1 MASILITGGTGFI
14 GSHIVECLL
23 SEGHQIT
30 ILTSS
35 SSIHSNIRPF
45 KDQINLVYGNFGNRE
60 LLIQVL
66 KDIQYIIHGA
76 WTTVPKTST
85 ENPVYDAQSNIIGS
99 IQLLEAAHMAGVKKV
114 IFISTGG
121 AIYGIPEYTPIDE
134 RHPVKPISAYGISKM
149 AFERYLHFYHKN
161 KQLDY
166 LILRISNVYGPRQNL
181 INQQGVIGIWLKKIR
196 DNQPIEVWGDGSVI
210 RDYIYVSDIA
220 LAIQKTINYSGLRR
234 VFNLGSGVGYS
245 LNQILDICK
254 KVSRK
259 EPQIHYKEAR
269 RFDVPTNILSIEKSK
284 QEFDWTPKV
293 QLEDGIQ
300 KTWDWISRL

>member
-14 GSHIVECLL
+14 GSHIVEKLL
-23 SEGHQIT
+23 KEGHTVT
-30 ILTSS
+30 ILSS
-35 SSIHSNIRPF
+35 SSSVHPNIKPF
-45 KDQINLVYGNFGNRE
+45 VDKINLVYGNFGNRE

-66 KDIQYIIHGA
+66 KGIQFVIHAA
-76 WTTVPKTST
+76 WTTVPKTSS

-99 IQLLEAAHMAGVKKV
+99 IQLLEAACIAGVQKV

-181 INQQGVIGIWLKKIR
+181 LNQQGVIGVWLKKINE
-196 DNQPIEVWGDGSVI
+196 NQSIEIWGDGSVV
-210 RDYIYVSDIA
+210 RDYIYVTDIA
-220 LAIQKTINYSGLRR
+220 LAISKAIDYAGNRK
-234 VFNLGSGVGYS
+234 VFNLGSGKGHS
-245 LNQILDICK
+245 LNDILKVCK
-254 KVSRK
+254 QVTHHTPNVSFMESR
-259 EPQIHYKEAR
+259 A
-269 RFDVPTNILSIEKSK
+269 FDVPINILSIEKSK
-284 QEFDWTPKV
+284 RELDWEPTVKL
-293 QLEDGIQ
+293 QDGIQ